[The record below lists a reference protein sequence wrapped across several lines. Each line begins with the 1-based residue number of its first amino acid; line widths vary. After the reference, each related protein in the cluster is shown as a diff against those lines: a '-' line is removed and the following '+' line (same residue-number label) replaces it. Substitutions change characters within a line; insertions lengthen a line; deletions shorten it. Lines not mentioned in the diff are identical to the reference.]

1 MANEPERPIEKL
13 LRAAAQKRR
22 DEAGGRFELHPA
34 NRRLLQGEVTR
45 TFPKTRARQRQTGS
59 LPG

>member
-22 DEAGGRFELHPA
+22 DEVGAPFELHPA
-34 NRRLLQGEVTR
+34 TRRLLQGEV
-45 TFPKTRARQRQTGS
+45 ARRFAKPQSEGRWF
-59 LPG
+59 